1 MRYMDHKGENAFH
14 SQQAV
19 VRTAAG
25 GGAIP
30 APDFPSHSLLSPN
43 TRVEGLFEGCLEG
56 SPGPQD
62 EQIIE
67 IEETSPA
74 WWVVVAAD

>member
-1 MRYMDHKGENAFH
+1 MHLHHRPPVALG
-14 SQQAV
+14 
-19 VRTAAG
+19 AARG
-25 GGAIP
+25 WASP
-30 APDFPSHSLLSPN
+30 APDFPSHSLSSPN

-67 IEETSPA
+67 IEETRPA
-74 WWVVVAAD
+74 WWVVVVVVVAD